1 MSSFSFEFRSRV
13 EDNSSLF
20 SRSNA
25 ALSKELPFFKSPLLG
40 EFFFVVGPMEY
51 KEQFRYRISVEPT
64 FGRKG
69 NSVVGDF
76 GIDNNMIE
84 LNGEFNLLHSG
95 RPDVVTPTIP
105 LVTGSTGLKTGS
117 MEFQDFLGLLYFVRY
132 DNYIPQSIDTAVLAS
147 VFSINSFDHS
157 KHILIFNDYDRG
169 RRVEVVPSPEGIMIS
184 RSTKDNFCYL
194 WNMKLIVISD
204 KSGGL
209 IESVIRNPF
218 GAIGQLTNLATSVI
232 NAPLAFSGVL
242 VGLSGLVNAVKDSIR
257 KISTAYPAMKQQF
270 NKDGQLI
277 KNNFSGYKEKQ
288 NPLKEYVNAL
298 RQEFERQAT
307 GSDVTDSVR
316 GTQNNTDTSFVQTA
330 QAATTQTIQLNYST
344 GSILIIRPFG
354 MTLEIYAIQPNAT
367 SIAYITNN
375 TYLSILTLMVS
386 LNQIT
391 ANMVIAGIDVNFYP
405 YLVYAG
411 ETFESIALKQL
422 GDKNLADALARYNNL
437 KYVQAGSII
446 KIPFTRQL
454 DIFAKV
460 VPDGTAKTMEI
471 ALLGQDLKV
480 TDNRDFAVDATGD
493 LDFEEG
499 LSCYLSNMIDL
510 LETPINSLP
519 VHEWWGN
526 PVEIAEIPSEDLL
539 KYYKQKLTQ
548 TIKADRRTQSVAFVG
563 EYIEGDK
570 FYIEIELTSIYNI
583 LPQKLTYSPS
593 RSLL

>member
-1 MSSFSFEFRSRV
+1 MSSFSFEFRARTGV
-13 EDNSSLF
+13 DLVIPSLDQT
-20 SRSNA
+20 
-25 ALSKELPFFKSPLLG
+25 PLIG
-40 EFFFVVGPMEY
+40 EFFFVVGPMDY

-64 FGRKG
+64 FGKTG

-95 RPDVVTPTIP
+95 RPEVVTPTVP

-132 DNYIPQSIDTAVLAS
+132 ETYIPQSIDTALLATY
-147 VFSINSFDHS
+147 FTPDRFNHS
-157 KHILIFNDYDRG
+157 QHILILNDYDRG
-169 RRVEVVPSPEGIMIS
+169 RRVEVVPSPEGITIS
-184 RSTKDNFCYL
+184 RSVQDNFCYK
-194 WNMKLIVISD
+194 WNMKLIVVSEPGR
-204 KSGGL
+204 SL
-209 IESVIRNPF
+209 ARQVLQNPF
-218 GAIGQLTNLATSVI
+218 TAVGQLTNLLTSVI

-242 VGLSGLVNAVKDSIR
+242 VGLSGLANALKDSI
-257 KISTAYPAMKQQF
+257 KKLSTAYPLMKQQF

-298 RQEFERQAT
+298 RQEFERQSA
-307 GSDVTDSVR
+307 GSDVVDSVR
-316 GTQNNTDTSFVQTA
+316 GTQNNSDTSFVQTA
-330 QAATTQTIQLNYST
+330 QTASTQAAQINYQT
-344 GSILIIRPFG
+344 GSILIIRPLG
-354 MTLEIYAIQPNAT
+354 MSLEVYAIQPNAT
-367 SIAYITNN
+367 SISYITNN
-375 TYLSILTLMVS
+375 LYLSVITLMSS

-405 YLVYAG
+405 YLCYAG

-422 GDKNLADALARYNNL
+422 GDKNLADALSRYNNL

-460 VPDGTAKTMEI
+460 IPDGTAKTMEI

-526 PVEIAEIPSEDLL
+526 PVEIAEIPNEDLL

-548 TIKADRRTQSVAFVG
+548 TIKADRRTQSVAFIG
-563 EYIEGDK
+563 EYIEGDR

-593 RSLL
+593 KSLL

>member
-13 EDNSSLF
+13 ETNLLGTATRGVVKTPSFL
-20 SRSNA
+20 
-25 ALSKELPFFKSPLLG
+25 KSPLLG
-40 EFFFVVGPMEY
+40 EFFFVVGPMDY

-95 RPDVVTPTIP
+95 RPEVVTPTIP

-132 DNYIPQSIDTAVLAS
+132 DNYIPQSLDTTVLAS
-147 VFSINSFDHS
+147 VFSINHFDHS

-169 RRVEVVPSPEGIMIS
+169 RRVEVVPSPEGIIIS

-204 KSGGL
+204 ESGDI

-218 GAIGQLTNLATSVI
+218 NTIGQLTNLVISVF

-242 VGLSGLVNAVKDSIR
+242 VGLSGLVNAVKDSI
-257 KISTAYPAMKQQF
+257 KKLQNAYPLMKQQF
-270 NKDGQLI
+270 NQDGQLI
-277 KNNFSGYKEKQ
+277 KNNFTGYKEKQ
-288 NPLKEYVNAL
+288 NPLKEYVTAL
-298 RQEFERQAT
+298 RQEFERQAS

-330 QAATTQTIQLNYST
+330 QAAISQTIQLNYNA
-344 GSILIIRPFG
+344 GSILIIRPLG

-367 SIAYITNN
+367 SISYITNN
-375 TYLSILTLMVS
+375 TYLSILTLIIA
-386 LNQIT
+386 LNQIS

-411 ETFESIALKQL
+411 DSFESIALKQL
-422 GDKNLADALARYNNL
+422 GDKNLADSLARYNNL
-437 KYVQAGSII
+437 KYAKAGSII

-460 VPDGTAKTMEI
+460 IPDGTAKTMEI
-471 ALLGQDLKV
+471 ALLGQDLKL
-480 TDNRDFAVDATGD
+480 TDNRDFAIDATGD

-510 LETPINSLP
+510 IETPVNSLP

-548 TIKADRRTQSVAFVG
+548 TIKADRRTQSVAFIG
-563 EYIEGDK
+563 EYIQEDK
-570 FYIEIELTSIYNI
+570 FYIEMELTSIYNI

>member
-13 EDNSSLF
+13 ETNLLGTATRGVVKTPSFL
-20 SRSNA
+20 
-25 ALSKELPFFKSPLLG
+25 KSPLLG
-40 EFFFVVGPMEY
+40 EFFFVVGPMDY

-84 LNGEFNLLHSG
+84 LNGEFNILHSG

-204 KSGGL
+204 ESGGL

-218 GAIGQLTNLATSVI
+218 NALGQFTNLVTSVI
-232 NAPLAFSGVL
+232 NAPLAFTGVL
-242 VGLSGLVNAVKDSIR
+242 VGLSGLANKLRDSIS
-257 KISTAYPAMKQQF
+257 KLSNAYPLMKQQF

-298 RQEFERQAT
+298 RQEFERQSA
-307 GSDVTDSVR
+307 GSDVVDSVR
-316 GTQNNTDTSFVQTA
+316 GTQNNSDTSFVQTA
-330 QAATTQTIQLNYST
+330 QTASTQAAQINYQT
-344 GSILIIRPFG
+344 GSILIIRPLG
-354 MTLEIYAIQPNAT
+354 MSLEVYAIQPNAT
-367 SIAYITNN
+367 SISYITNN
-375 TYLSILTLMVS
+375 LYLSIITLMSS

-405 YLVYAG
+405 YLCYAG

-422 GDKNLADALARYNNL
+422 GDKSLADALARYNNI

-493 LDFEEG
+493 LDFEQG

-519 VHEWWGN
+519 LHEWWGN

-563 EYIEGDK
+563 EFIEGDK